1 MAIHK
6 NFNIG
11 TGRRGFFRRS
21 MLGTLGIGGAA
32 QTMQHL
38 GLMNAA
44 ASGTAPTDYR
54 ALVCIFLRGGCDMNN
69 FLIPRTTNPQA
80 DKYTTERGVVGI
92 PNGSPTASGD
102 STIPLTALS
111 GDPFGFHPNLP
122 NMASMFNTGELGVV
136 ANCGTL
142 SEVVTPENYDNA
154 ILPVQL
160 FSHADQVTQWMAGS
174 EPEKPFNS
182 GWGGRIAKEFG
193 EEGLCMN
200 PNGNTSM
207 LITVAGNSEFLSSP
221 GGSVPQYAVTDNG
234 AISLAGYGTNYA
246 NAIDS
251 VTEKYKDNNNGRRL
265 EAFEDVMFHEHTH
278 ILEDGYN
285 SVVKSARANEAIVGE
300 ALTVADGTTV
310 DFDALFPNTDLGR
323 ELKMVAKLI
332 AGRDELGNNRQIF
345 FVDQGGYDNHQDIN
359 ADQPE
364 LFDDLDGAISAF
376 NQAMKD
382 LAADGSNG
390 FDYNDVIGFQASD
403 FNRTWTPNGT
413 DPGTSG
419 TDHAWGTHAFVFG
432 GPVNGGQIYGKFP
445 QLAIGGPDDVPQGS
459 RGRWIPSTAVDQYS
473 AVLAKWLGV
482 PSADLG
488 DVFPNLSE
496 FPDPFDLT
504 PSGPNLD
511 LLDFLA

>member
-1 MAIHK
+1 MAINK
-6 NFNIG
+6 DFNISV
-11 TGRRGFFRRS
+11 GRRGFFRRS
-21 MLGTLGIGGAA
+21 MLGTLGMTGAA
-32 QTMQHL
+32 QTFHHL
-38 GLMNAA
+38 GVMNAA
-44 ASGTAPTDYR
+44 ACAGPAVGFK

-80 DKYTTERGVVGI
+80 EKYTLERGVVGI
-92 PNGSPTASGD
+92 PNGSTSAPGD
-102 STIPLTALS
+102 TTIPLTALS
-111 GDPFGFHPNLP
+111 GDPYGLHPNLP
-122 NMASMFNTGELGVV
+122 GMASMFNSGELGVV

-142 SEVVTPENYDNA
+142 SEVVTPANYGNA

-193 EEGLCMN
+193 PDGLCLN
-200 PNGNTSM
+200 PDSKTSM
-207 LITVAGNSEFLSSP
+207 LITVAGNAEFLSSP

-251 VTEKYKDNNNGRRL
+251 TTEKYKTTNTGRRL
-265 EAFEDVMFHEHTH
+265 EAFEDVMLHEHTH

-285 SVVKSARANEAIVGE
+285 TVVKSARANEAIVGE
-300 ALTVADGTTV
+300 ALATAEATTV
-310 DFDALFPNTDLGR
+310 DFDGLFPNTDLGR

-332 AGRDELGNNRQIF
+332 AGRGDLGNNRQIY

-359 ADQPE
+359 ADQPAN
-364 LFDDLDGAISAF
+364 FDELDGAITAF

-382 LAADGSNG
+382 LAADSNNG
-390 FDYNDVIGFQASD
+390 FDYNEVIGFQASD

-413 DPGTSG
+413 DPLNSG

-432 GPVNGGQIYGKFP
+432 GPVNGGKLYGKFP
-445 QLAIGGPDDVPQGS
+445 QLEVGGPDDVPSGS
-459 RGRWIPSTAVDQYS
+459 RGRWIPTTAVDQYS
-473 AVLAKWLGV
+473 AVLAKWLGI
-482 PSADLG
+482 PPADLG

-496 FPDPFDLT
+496 FPDPFDHSPT
-504 PSGPNLD
+504 GPNLD
-511 LLDFLA
+511 IIDFLA